1 MVLCCAMPFLGF
13 ANDKNPT
20 ANSIP
25 ADTARI
31 IDLEE
36 TVIVASPKETTKLRR
51 QPLSAR
57 LFDRPTLKAEGINS
71 VKDLTGHIPN
81 FFLPDYGSR
90 LTSSIYIRGI
100 GSRMNTPAVGLY
112 VDNLPAT
119 NTSAYDISF
128 LDIERIDVL
137 SGPQGTLYGRNAM
150 GGLIR
155 IFTSNPMQKQGT
167 RISVGGSLRNAGRH
181 AAFSTAHK
189 INDKWAFAIGVF
201 YNGQNGF
208 FRNDSTHRKTD
219 QSNAGGG
226 KLRLV
231 FEPSKSLKFDWN
243 TKYEYSDQGGYSYRY
258 VGASSGTEE
267 QYPEGRGLISANR
280 QSSYRRSLF
289 SSAFNATLKNDNY
302 ILTSVTGYQHLD
314 DRMFMDQ
321 DFIAKD
327 IYTLEQKQQ
336 ESNWSEELTLR
347 NRKNSKWSRS
357 TGVFALLRSLNT
369 QAPVTF
375 HDDGMAMLNNTLS
388 GYMPT
393 ITMTNPM
400 SDRPMSMN
408 MSLKLTDPSIYIG
421 GRFRTPMQNY
431 ALFHQSEF
439 KNILPRVSMTIGL
452 RLDYEHQS
460 LSYRS
465 GGQSIAASYAM
476 SMIPTYDFTVSPLLR
491 GNLHDD
497 YWQLLPKVGF
507 TYRLPG
513 SKGNLYAV
521 FSKGYR
527 SGGYNIQMCSDLY
540 QLELQ
545 KDLLGSIHSHV
556 DNILQEQI
564 DNARTET
571 LQQMFSEIKKT
582 VDESMPTGT
591 SPDTKAIRYKPEYN
605 WNYEVGAHLK
615 PAEMLQIDMAAFLMS
630 IHNQQISRFAPGGMG
645 RQMVNAGRSRSMGIE
660 ISARGALLEN
670 RLKLSAGYGY
680 TRSKFRSY
688 DDGRNNYKGNYV
700 PFVPM
705 HNLSASSEYI
715 QPIGKTLKSL
725 TVGINTTALGRI
737 YWTERNDKYQDFYA
751 LLNAHV
757 KADFGFMNVNLWGKN
772 LTGTKYHTFYFES
785 MSRGFAQDGVPAY
798 AGIDID
804 FAF

>member
-1 MVLCCAMPFLGF
+1 MALCCVMPLIGF
-13 ANDKNPT
+13 AKDKNPT
-20 ANSIP
+20 VNSSS

-36 TVIVASPKETTKLRR
+36 TIVVASPKETTKLRR

-57 LFDRPTLKAEGINS
+57 LFDRQELKEKGIGS
-71 VKDLTGHIPN
+71 VKDLTGYIPN

-112 VDNLPAT
+112 VDNLPVT
-119 NTSAYDISF
+119 DMSAYDTDF

-137 SGPQGTLYGRNAM
+137 SGPQGTLYGRNSM
-150 GGLIR
+150 GGIIR
-155 IFTSNPMQKQGT
+155 IFTSDPMQKQGT
-167 RISVGGSLRNAGRH
+167 RISVGGSLRNEGRH

-189 INDKWAFAIGVF
+189 ISDKCAVTIGAF

-208 FRNDSTHRKTD
+208 FKNDSTHRKTD
-219 QSNAGGG
+219 KSNAGGG
-226 KLRLV
+226 KVRLV

-258 VGASSGTEE
+258 VGASSGSEE
-267 QYPEGRGLISANR
+267 QYKDGLGLITANR
-280 QSSYRRSLF
+280 QSSYRRSLLN
-289 SSAFNATLKNDNY
+289 SALNATLKNDNY
-302 ILTSVTGYQHLD
+302 ILTSVTGFQHLS

-336 ESNWSEELTLR
+336 ESNWTEELTLR
-347 NRKNSKWSRS
+347 NRKNSKWARS
-357 TGVFALLRSLNT
+357 TGLFALLRRLDT

-375 HDDGMAMLNNTLS
+375 HNDGMAMLNNTLS

-400 SDRPMSMN
+400 SGRPMSMN
-408 MSLKLTDPSIYIG
+408 MSLELTDPNIYIG

-439 KNILPRVSMTIGL
+439 KNILPRINLTVGL

-460 LSYRS
+460 LTYCS

-476 SMIPTYDFTVSPLLR
+476 QMIPTYNFTVSPLLR
-491 GNLHDD
+491 GKRSDD
-497 YWQLLPKVGF
+497 YWQLLPKVGI
-507 TYRLPG
+507 TYQLPG
-513 SKGNLYAV
+513 NKGNLYAV

-545 KDLLGSIHSHV
+545 KELLGSIHSHV

-564 DNARTET
+564 DNVRTET
-571 LQQMFSEIKKT
+571 LQQMFAEIKQT
-582 VDESMPTGT
+582 VDESMPAGQT
-591 SPDTKAIRYKPEYN
+591 PDTKAIRYKPEYN
-605 WNYEVGAHLK
+605 WNYEIGAHLK
-615 PAEMLQIDMAAFLMS
+615 PADMLQIDIAAFLMS
-630 IHNQQISRFAPGGMG
+630 THNQQISRFAPGGMG
-645 RQMVNAGRSRSMGIE
+645 RQMVNAGRSRSMGVE
-660 ISARGALLEN
+660 LFARGALLDN
-670 RLKLSAGYGY
+670 RLTLSAGYGF
-680 TRSKFRSY
+680 THSKFRSY
-688 DDGRNNYKGNYV
+688 NDGRNDYKGNYV
-700 PFVPM
+700 PFAPM
-705 HNLSASSEYI
+705 HNISASSEYTHS
-715 QPIGKTLKSL
+715 IGKTLRTI

-757 KADFGFMNVNLWGKN
+757 KADFGFMSINLWGKN

-785 MSRGFAQDGVPAY
+785 MNRGFAQDGVPAH